1 MKYLDPDTEAAV
13 RNFLSRIP
21 ADLRIE
27 RAILYGSRAR
37 GEHKPDSDADVAL
50 IVADRDDVWQI
61 LWMLGGI
68 AFDVFMD
75 TDILIQPVVITLNDW
90 LHPERAVRPGFLR
103 NSRTKISIVPLT
115 DLMTPCLIWR
125 GEIDAKSATVRS
137 GADVPQFS
145 LEEERRQ
152 ARENWLRL
160 RQQQVQSA
168 RTVEPRRRSVES

>member
-1 MKYLDPDTEAAV
+1 MLSDFRVAPKMAHMKYLDPDTEAAV

-37 GEHKPDSDADVAL
+37 GEHKPDSDADVAV

-103 NSRTKISIVPLT
+103 NI
-115 DLMTPCLIWR
+115 
-125 GEIDAKSATVRS
+125 
-137 GADVPQFS
+137 
-145 LEEERRQ
+145 
-152 ARENWLRL
+152 AREGITL
-160 RQQQVQSA
+160 
-168 RTVEPRRRSVES
+168 